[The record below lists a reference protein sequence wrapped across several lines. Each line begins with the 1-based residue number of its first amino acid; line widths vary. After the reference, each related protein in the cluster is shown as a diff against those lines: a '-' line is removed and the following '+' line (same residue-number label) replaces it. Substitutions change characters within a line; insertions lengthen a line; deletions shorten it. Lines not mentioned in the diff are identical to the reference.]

1 MIDSHTVVRNFWD
14 MFIVDVL
21 IGNTDRHN
29 GNWGFLENKI
39 SRNVSIAPIYD
50 CGSCLNP
57 MLEDNQIDAL
67 DEKEIKNLAINCYSC
82 FTIDGKKINKTRPI
96 MTQTSSIKTSLLF
109 LISSTTSLNNSRIK
123 HFQMIRQILDTPLKN
138 FFTSNIVY
146 ICYNFANI
154 IMHFSVV

>member
-14 MFIVDVL
+14 MFIVDAL

-29 GNWGFLENKI
+29 GNWEFLENKI

-67 DEKEIKNLAINCYSC
+67 DEKEIENLAINCYSC
-82 FTIDGKKINKTRPI
+82 FTIDGIDCISNNRKCFYKIVIENR
-96 MTQTSSIKTSLLF
+96 
-109 LISSTTSLNNSRIK
+109 
-123 HFQMIRQILDTPLKN
+123 
-138 FFTSNIVY
+138 Y
-146 ICYNFANI
+146 NI
-154 IMHFSVV
+154 IKKVYNELVGEM